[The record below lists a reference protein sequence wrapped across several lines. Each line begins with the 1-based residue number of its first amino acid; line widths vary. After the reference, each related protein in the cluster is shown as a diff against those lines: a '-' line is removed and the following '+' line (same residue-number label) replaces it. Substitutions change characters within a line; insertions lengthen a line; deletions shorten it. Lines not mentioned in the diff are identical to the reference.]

1 MSIDQLGNK
10 AFINRLSGLDL
21 PISNDADRQS
31 FSDRLIQYGVQLE
44 QLLREIYD
52 DAFEDQIFNSLLY
65 QLADNFSKRSP
76 NLKLRDQRLANSE
89 HWYLGHDQVGMAC
102 YVDRFAKNLNGLR
115 LKTPYLKELG
125 VTFLH
130 LLPLYQSPDGENDG
144 GYAVSDYR
152 KVNPE
157 LGDMAQLREFIEECD
172 KNDIHVVLDFIF
184 NHTSDEHEWAK
195 RAIAGEKKYQ
205 DFYFLYD
212 DRKVPDQFDPF
223 LREIFPHVRRGSF
236 SYRQDIDK
244 WIWTTFN
251 SYQWDLNYANPNVF
265 SAVMEEMLFLANTG
279 CDVLRLDALSFI
291 WKDPDTNCEG
301 RPNTY
306 KLINALNL
314 CLRIAAPSVVFKS
327 EAIVHP
333 DNVVKYI
340 DPQRCQLSYNPLLMG
355 LLWSSLA
362 TTNTEFINQSLS
374 HRFAI
379 NRQCAWVN
387 YVRCHDDIGWF
398 FDDKDAACVGIELNQ
413 HLAFLNDFYTNSS
426 AAHFP
431 SGVSFQDDPSIGDQ
445 RLCGSLASLC
455 GLEKAMEQDNQ
466 AEISLAIK
474 RILLLHSVIL
484 SIGGIPLI
492 YAGDEIGML
501 NDYSYLDEP
510 TQSHDARWVNRPII
524 TTQAIELSKRTN
536 TPQNIIFL
544 GMTKMIA
551 IRKLHPVFGNVAT
564 EIIKTNNPHL
574 FVYQRKLG
582 DQKRLIAV
590 CNFSNLPQTL
600 EIDNIRSAE
609 QDEVF
614 VDLISDEKII
624 ISQTKTLN
632 LSAYQVMWLKYE

>member
-1 MSIDQLGNK
+1 MNVNHLDKEGFK
-10 AFINRLSGLDL
+10 KKLSGFEL
-21 PISNDADRQS
+21 PISNDDFEQEFLA
-31 FSDRLIQYGVQLE
+31 RLLE
-44 QLLREIYD
+44 YAPELERLFYEIYGD
-52 DAFEDQIFNSLLY
+52 KFNDKLLKSLLEK
-65 QLADNFSKRSP
+65 LTLNFSNRSAV
-76 NLKLRDQRLANSE
+76 LKVRDKMLSNEAP
-89 HWYLGHDQVGMAC
+89 WYLDHKQVGMAC
-102 YVDRFAKNLNGLR
+102 YVDRFAKDLKGLT
-115 LKTPYLKELG
+115 LKIPYLKDLG
-125 VTFLH
+125 ITFLH
-130 LLPLYQSPDGENDG
+130 LLPLYQSPEGENDG
-144 GYAVSDYR
+144 GYAVSNYR
-152 KVNPE
+152 VVNPE
-157 LGDMAQLREFIEECD
+157 LGDMEELRLFIEECNQ
-172 KNDIHVVLDFIF
+172 NDIHVVLDFIF
-184 NHTSDEHEWAK
+184 NHTSDEHKWAK

-236 SYRQDIDK
+236 SHRKDIDK
-244 WIWTTFN
+244 WVWTTFN
-251 SYQWDLNYANPNVF
+251 SYQWDLNYANPDVF

-291 WKDPDTNCEG
+291 WKDPETNCEG

-306 KLINALNL
+306 KLIKALNL
-314 CLRIAAPSVVFKS
+314 CLRIAAPSVIFKS

-362 TTNTEFINQSLS
+362 TTNTKFINQSLS

-379 NRQCAWVN
+379 NQQCAWVN

-398 FDDKDAACVGIELNQ
+398 FDDKDADRVGIELNQ
-413 HLAFLNDFYTNSS
+413 HLAFLNEFYTNNSVE
-426 AAHFP
+426 HFP

-455 GLEKAMEQDNQ
+455 GLEKAIEQKSQPQINL
-466 AEISLAIK
+466 SIK

-501 NDYSYLDEP
+501 NDYSYLKDP

-524 TTQAIELSKRTN
+524 TEQAISLSQQKS
-536 TPQNIIFL
+536 TPQNIIFE
-544 GMTKMIA
+544 GINKMIS
-551 IRKLHPVFGNVAT
+551 IRKKLEVFGNVTT
-564 EIIKTNNPHL
+564 EIINTNNHHL
-574 FVYQRKLG
+574 FTYSRIDADEK
-582 DQKRLIAV
+582 LIAI
-590 CNFSNLPQTL
+590 CNFSNLPQAL
-600 EIDNIRSAE
+600 EVDNIRPVE

-614 VDLISDEKII
+614 IDLISEKHIK
-624 ISQTKTLN
+624 ISQTKLFH
-632 LSAYQVMWLKYE
+632 LSAYQVMWLYKS